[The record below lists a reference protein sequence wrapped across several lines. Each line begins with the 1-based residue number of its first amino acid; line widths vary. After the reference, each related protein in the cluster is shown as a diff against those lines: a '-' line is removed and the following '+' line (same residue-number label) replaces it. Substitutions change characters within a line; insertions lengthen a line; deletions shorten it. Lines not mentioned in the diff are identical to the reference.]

1 MSRNKL
7 MVIVFVLCGTIV
19 QAQEKQNSFTL
30 KEAQQY
36 ALQHNK
42 TLLNAKDDIQAADA
56 QIKETKGAGLPQ
68 VNGTMDYMTNFNYE
82 FEFNIGGGDVQ
93 PPDIDYTKLDA
104 GDLEVLKSLD
114 QMFGGGGGNTIV
126 MEDQANAKVQVS
138 QLLFSGQYWIGVQM
152 AKIQKDIAEKNL
164 SLTELDVRQNVVNSY
179 YLILVTQKLLDIIA
193 ENEQNLQDVLKH
205 TSDMYSAGLA
215 EQTDVDQ
222 IKVSLSQI
230 SNSRKAMER
239 SLQLNYNMLQLSMGI
254 QPGTEITL
262 TEKLDDIVQEITNKR
277 LAEAS
282 LELTNNPTYQIMQ
295 AQEDISKKNVDMQK
309 WAYAPTLSGF
319 YSYTEKL
326 LTTSFDLSPKNAA
339 GLNLSI
345 PIFSGFTKK
354 AQMSQAKIELDK
366 ISRRKTLLEEQL
378 LLQEKQLQFNLNNS
392 YENYMT
398 QKENVEV
405 AQRVYQSNYNKF
417 KQGMISSLDL
427 TQSNSNFLQAE
438 NNYVSSVHQLLQSK
452 LELDKLYNNVQ

>member
-1 MSRNKL
+1 MWICK
-7 MVIVFVLCGTIV
+7 
-19 QAQEKQNSFTL
+19 
-30 KEAQQY
+30 
-36 ALQHNK
+36 
-42 TLLNAKDDIQAADA
+42 
-56 QIKETKGAGLPQ
+56 
-68 VNGTMDYMTNFNYE
+68 NG
-82 FEFNIGGGDVQ
+82 
-93 PPDIDYTKLDA
+93 P
-104 GDLEVLKSLD
+104 
-114 QMFGGGGGNTIV
+114 
-126 MEDQANAKVQVS
+126 
-138 QLLFSGQYWIGVQM
+138 
-152 AKIQKDIAEKNL
+152 
-164 SLTELDVRQNVVNSY
+164 
-179 YLILVTQKLLDIIA
+179 
-193 ENEQNLQDVLKH
+193 
-205 TSDMYSAGLA
+205 
-215 EQTDVDQ
+215 
-222 IKVSLSQI
+222 
-230 SNSRKAMER
+230 
-239 SLQLNYNMLQLSMGI
+239 
-254 QPGTEITL
+254 
-262 TEKLDDIVQEITNKR
+262 
-277 LAEAS
+277 
-282 LELTNNPTYQIMQ
+282 
-295 AQEDISKKNVDMQK
+295 
-309 WAYAPTLSGF
+309 YAPTLNGF

-366 ISRRKTLLEEQL
+366 ISRSKALLEEQL

>member
-7 MVIVFVLCGTIV
+7 MVIVFVLCGIVV
-19 QAQEKQNSFTL
+19 QAQEKQYSYTL

-114 QMFGGGGGNTIV
+114 QMFGGGGNTIV

-152 AKIQKDIAEKNL
+152 AKIRKDIAEKNL
-164 SLTELDVRQNVVNSY
+164 SLTELDVRQNVINSY
-179 YLILVTQKLLDIIA
+179 YLILVTQNLLDIIA
-193 ENEQNLQDVLKH
+193 ENEQNLQEVLKH

-222 IKVSLSQI
+222 IRVSLSQI
-230 SNSRKAMER
+230 QNSRKAMER

-262 TEKLDDIVQEITNKR
+262 TDKLDEIVQDITDKR
-277 LAEAS
+277 LADAN

-295 AQEDISKKNVDMQK
+295 AQEDIGKKNVDMQK
-309 WAYAPTLSGF
+309 WAFAPTLNGF

-366 ISRRKTLLEEQL
+366 ISRSKALLEEQL

-392 YENYMT
+392 YENYVT

>member
-7 MVIVFVLCGTIV
+7 MVIVFVLCGIVV
-19 QAQEKQNSFTL
+19 QAQEKQYSFTL

-164 SLTELDVRQNVVNSY
+164 SLTELDVRQNVINSY
-179 YLILVTQKLLDIIA
+179 YLILVTQK
-193 ENEQNLQDVLKH
+193 
-205 TSDMYSAGLA
+205 SAGYYC
-215 EQTDVDQ
+215 
-222 IKVSLSQI
+222 
-230 SNSRKAMER
+230 RK
-239 SLQLNYNMLQLSMGI
+239 
-254 QPGTEITL
+254 
-262 TEKLDDIVQEITNKR
+262 
-277 LAEAS
+277 
-282 LELTNNPTYQIMQ
+282 
-295 AQEDISKKNVDMQK
+295 
-309 WAYAPTLSGF
+309 
-319 YSYTEKL
+319 
-326 LTTSFDLSPKNAA
+326 
-339 GLNLSI
+339 
-345 PIFSGFTKK
+345 
-354 AQMSQAKIELDK
+354 
-366 ISRRKTLLEEQL
+366 
-378 LLQEKQLQFNLNNS
+378 
-392 YENYMT
+392 
-398 QKENVEV
+398 
-405 AQRVYQSNYNKF
+405 
-417 KQGMISSLDL
+417 
-427 TQSNSNFLQAE
+427 
-438 NNYVSSVHQLLQSK
+438 
-452 LELDKLYNNVQ
+452 